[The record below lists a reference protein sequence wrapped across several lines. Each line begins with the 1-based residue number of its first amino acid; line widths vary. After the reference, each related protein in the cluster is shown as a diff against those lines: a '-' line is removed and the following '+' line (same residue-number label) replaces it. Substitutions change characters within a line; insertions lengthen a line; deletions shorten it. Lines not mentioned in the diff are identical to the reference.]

1 MRRHLAFNRPTDF
14 LRRRDFSQ
22 KMEATFD
29 FIRAHAT
36 PLVRVLVVLVL
47 PLALLTGIGT
57 SLLQGQMLSSF
68 RDMQA
73 ISRGGSVTRQ
83 SVPGMPEVFT
93 SSTFWLTIL
102 SGMLLFAV
110 MHLVIFGY
118 VVLQADRTTNEPV
131 TAGEVWQVVKARF
144 LGMVGSFFGLGLLF
158 TAGMMVI
165 GGVLF
170 AIGGVLASA
179 STPWVIFPFV
189 LLLYVAM
196 FYAIVPLSLYFIVWL
211 REGRGFFGS
220 LTRSFRLTWG
230 KWWSTF
236 GLLVVITLIMYLI
249 LILSMVVLSAF
260 GLPFAG
266 LMSGELETGSMRVLL
281 IVYSA
286 LQSLITLVYYPFIL
300 VAISFQYFNLVERLD
315 GTGTRLL
322 VEAIG
327 EPVLAAASPQALR
340 PDDEGEY

>member
-57 SLLQGQMLSSF
+57 SLLQGQMLTFLASVV
-68 RDMQA
+68 RHKNMGTQA
-73 ISRGGSVTRQ
+73 PYSNNI
-83 SVPGMPEVFT
+83 MPEFFT
-93 SSTFWLTIL
+93 SPTLWLTML

-110 MHLVIFGY
+110 VHLTVFGY
-118 VVLQADRTTNEPV
+118 VILQAERTTDEPI
-131 TAGEVWQVVKARF
+131 TAGEVWQVVKSRF
-144 LGMVGSFFGLGLLF
+144 LGMIGSLVGLGLLF
-158 TAGMMVI
+158 VAG
-165 GGVLF
+165 
-170 AIGGVLASA
+170 
-179 STPWVIFPFV
+179 
-189 LLLYVAM
+189 LLLMGGFIAGFGMLLQSVSSALSLLPVFFFYIAI
-196 FYAIVPLSLYFIVWL
+196 FYAIAPLSLFFIVWL

-220 LTRSFRLTWG
+220 IGRSFRLVWG

-249 LILSMVVLSAF
+249 LLLSMGLLSVV
-260 GLPFAG
+260 GLPIGG
-266 LMSGELETGSMRVLL
+266 LVSVEPDASSTRVLL

-286 LQSLITLVYYPFIL
+286 LQSLVTLVYYPFIL

-315 GTGTRLL
+315 GTGTRLM

-327 EPVLAAASPQALR
+327 APVPVAAAQALR

>member
-1 MRRHLAFNRPTDF
+1 MRHLAFNRPTDF

-29 FIRAHAT
+29 FIRVHAT
-36 PLVRVLVVLVL
+36 PLVRVLVILVL

-57 SLLQGQMLSSF
+57 SLLQGQLLQTVTMLKQRTGPNSTLNS
-68 RDMQA
+68 A
-73 ISRGGSVTRQ
+73 IV
-83 SVPGMPEVFT
+83 PEVFT
-93 SSTFWLTIL
+93 SSTLWLTML

-110 MHLVIFGY
+110 VHLTIFGY
-118 VVLQADRTTNEPV
+118 ITLQADRTTNEPI
-131 TAGEVWQVVKARF
+131 TAGEVWQVVKSRF
-144 LGMVGSFFGLGLLF
+144 LGMLGSFIGLGLLF
-158 TAGMMVI
+158 MAGIMGI

-170 AIGGVLASA
+170 GVGALLASA
-179 STPWVIFPFV
+179 ATPWIIFPFI

-196 FYAIVPLSLYFIVWL
+196 FYVIAPLSLYFIVWL

-220 LTRSFRLTWG
+220 ISRSFRLVWG

-249 LILSMVVLSAF
+249 LFLSMGLLSVV
-260 GLPFAG
+260 GLPVSG
-266 LMSGELETGSMRVLL
+266 LMGAEPDAGSTRVVL

-286 LQSLITLVYYPFIL
+286 LQSLVTLVYYPFIL
-300 VAISFQYFNLVERLD
+300 IAISFQYFNLVERRD

-322 VEAIG
+322 IDAIG
-327 EPVLAAASPQALR
+327 APALTVAPMALR